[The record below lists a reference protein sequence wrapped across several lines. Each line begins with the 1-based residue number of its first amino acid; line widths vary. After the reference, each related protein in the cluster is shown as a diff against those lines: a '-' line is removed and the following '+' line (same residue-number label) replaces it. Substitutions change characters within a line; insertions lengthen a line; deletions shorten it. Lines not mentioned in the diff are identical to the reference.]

1 MQSPR
6 SYEYSVSFGQ
16 PRLTKGRVYFSPKEV
31 KHLAVAG
38 ALVMGIGLS
47 SALYPSVFG
56 LVDWVAGL
64 AVFGIFAVVLTGSF
78 FGS

>member
-1 MQSPR
+1 
-6 SYEYSVSFGQ
+6 
-16 PRLTKGRVYFSPKEV
+16 VYFSPKEV

-38 ALVMGIGLS
+38 ALVMGIGFS